1 MPISRSV
8 RGISLPVWA
17 SPPEALSAHQR
28 KVLWLLTLASMSY
41 AFVNTL
47 FTQTVAFAA
56 DEFGISTSTQG
67 FAAAVVRWG
76 IIISFPFV
84 VLADRHG
91 RRRIVILMAWLAPSV
106 SALGALSPSF
116 PFLVATQT
124 VGRPLGLTLE
134 IRLPLADLGVHAW
147 RYIYVIALIWLVV
160 AAVLTRHL
168 PETQRFIDR
177 EGHQVRNDRA
187 QVSRLRLIASVA
199 FLANIFIASASIF
212 QNRYLKDIRG
222 YSALVIAVFTTLTSA
237 PASLGLVLG
246 GRIADLKGRRLLA
259 ASMIPIGSALV
270 ALSFV
275 FGGFAMWIAAIV
287 GGFAFGL
294 SYPAMSVYR
303 GELFPTGRR
312 STAGAIITA
321 SSLLGGSIGLIA
333 AGRLVDTSMS
343 YGAVMCLLSL
353 APCIAAILVWVRYP
367 ETAHQELEVINPLD
381 VVVD

>member
-1 MPISRSV
+1 
-8 RGISLPVWA
+8 
-17 SPPEALSAHQR
+17 
-28 KVLWLLTLASMSY
+28 MSY

-56 DEFGISTSTQG
+56 DEFGISTSAQG

-134 IRLPLADLGVHAW
+134 ILIAVITIEEMPTQCRAYAMGVLAVASGIGAGVAVASLPLADLGVHAW

-222 YSALVIAVFTTLTSA
+222 YSALVIAVFTILTSA

-246 GRIADLKGRRLLA
+246 GRIADLRGRRLLA

-312 STAGAIITA
+312 STAGAVITA

>member
-1 MPISRSV
+1 
-8 RGISLPVWA
+8 
-17 SPPEALSAHQR
+17 
-28 KVLWLLTLASMSY
+28 MSY

-76 IIISFPFV
+76 IIISFPLVF
-84 VLADRHG
+84 LADRHG
-91 RRRIVILMAWLAPSV
+91 RRRIVILTAWLAPSV

-134 IRLPLADLGVHAW
+134 ILIAVITIEEMPTQCRAYAMGVLAVASGIGAGVAVASLPLADLGVYAW

-160 AAVLTRHL
+160 AALLTRHL

-177 EGHQVRNDRA
+177 AGYQIPKAHTEK
-187 QVSRLRLIASVA
+187 SRLRLIASVA

-222 YSALVIAVFTTLTSA
+222 YSALLIAIFTTVTSA

-246 GRIADLKGRRLLA
+246 GRIADLRGRRLLA
-259 ASMIPIGSALV
+259 STMIPIGSCLI

-275 FGGFAMWIAAIV
+275 VGGVAMWIIAIV
-287 GGFAFGL
+287 GGLAFGL

-312 STAGAIITA
+312 SMAGAVITA
-321 SSLLGGSIGLIA
+321 SSLLGGSIGLIS
-333 AGRLVDTSMS
+333 AGRLLDTSMN
-343 YGAVMCLLSL
+343 YGSVMCLLAL
-353 APCIAAILVWVRYP
+353 APCIAALLVWVRYP
-367 ETAHQELEVINPLD
+367 ETAHQELEVLNPLD
-381 VVVD
+381 VVPK